1 MERYFIYPF
10 LVSTFGTFHISF
22 LFSIDNAFRNADTKW
37 PSKTAI
43 AISEKLLKCRI
54 PREIVRTVRGLDV
67 IKQWKATEF
76 RTFLLYTGIVVLKDH
91 LSFEVYQHF
100 LLLFCAVTIC
110 ETRQFSHLL
119 PLAKAMLDHFIEL
132 FREIYGEAYITSNV
146 HNLVHLVEEVIRYGE
161 LQSFSAYPFES
172 MLGTIKKMLR
182 NGNSP
187 LAQVARRII
196 EMTRLESTK
205 KMSEPS
211 KKNVVLTKLNKG
223 ENVPHTIRL
232 GNTGNIGFYSKIQFG
247 DFCLGTDAANKW
259 FLTRKNEIVCVEN
272 ILSIG
277 DKISLYCH
285 TVTNQKDFFET
296 PIKSSAL
303 NIYVVDFFAYDINE
317 YKLFNVS
324 DIKCKLVRVEYG
336 DTGDVFIP
344 MLHTYVEKT
353 L

>member
-1 MERYFIYPF
+1 M
-10 LVSTFGTFHISF
+10 
-22 LFSIDNAFRNADTKW
+22 
-37 PSKTAI
+37 
-43 AISEKLLKCRI
+43 
-54 PREIVRTVRGLDV
+54 
-67 IKQWKATEF
+67 
-76 RTFLLYTGIVVLKDH
+76 
-91 LSFEVYQHF
+91 
-100 LLLFCAVTIC
+100 TIC

-146 HNLVHLVEEVIRYGE
+146 HNLVHLVDEVMRYGE

-182 NGNSP
+182 NGNNP

-196 EMTRLESTK
+196 EMTRLECAK
-205 KMSEPS
+205 QMPEPK
-211 KKNVVLTKLNKG
+211 KKNLVLTKLNKG
-223 ENVPHTIRL
+223 ENVPHTYRL
-232 GNTGNIGFYSKIQFG
+232 NDSENIVFFSKIQFG

-303 NIYVVDFFAYDINE
+303 NIYVVDFFAYEIND

-336 DTGDVFIP
+336 DTEDVFIP
-344 MLHTYVEKT
+344 MLHTYVE
-353 L
+353 